1 MAENSVGDKR
11 IKKLEE
17 EIRRIREPLEKT
29 LLEIREM
36 MNMAENPFIYL
47 KGGDLGEVSSEEV
60 RPKQSAD
67 KHAVENNLAIHEKA
81 ADKELHG
88 LRQGFNGLDSF
99 ITTLAAVDL
108 MVVIV
113 GRENLVN
120 LVNMLA
126 WRNLIPRT
134 LLEGI
139 KEALEFISTL
149 EKDTRI
155 EQAPT
160 HPPGFNDLLIVLY
173 MLSLLV
179 KDRENPITFLL
190 LSSAGNL
197 KFLSRNWG
205 GRQV

>member
-1 MAENSVGDKR
+1 LAEDSVADKR

-47 KGGDLGEVSSEEV
+47 KGELGDVSSEET
-60 RPKQSAD
+60 RPKQP
-67 KHAVENNLAIHEKA
+67 VEKPAPEQPIANQERTVAMESYS
-81 ADKELHG
+81 

-108 MVVIV
+108 MVVII
-113 GRENLVN
+113 GRENLIN

-126 WRNLIPRT
+126 WRNLIPKT
-134 LLEGI
+134 MLEGI

-149 EKDTRI
+149 ERETRI
-155 EQAPT
+155 EQTPP
-160 HPPGFNDLLIVLY
+160 HPPSFNDLLIVLY

-190 LSSAGNL
+190 LSSAGSL
-197 KFLSRNWG
+197 KFLSKSWG

>member
-1 MAENSVGDKR
+1 MAENVTGDKR

-29 LLEIREM
+29 LLEISEM
-36 MNMAENPFIYL
+36 MNAAENPFVYL
-47 KGGDLGEVSSEEV
+47 RGAVEDVVVEEN
-60 RPKQSAD
+60 RPKLASDSSAEEHT
-67 KHAVENNLAIHEKA
+67 KTHQEGGLA
-81 ADKELHG
+81 KESV
-88 LRQGFNGLDSF
+88 LRQGFNELDSF
-99 ITTLAAVDL
+99 ITTLAAVEL
-108 MVVIV
+108 MVVII
-113 GRENLVN
+113 GRDNLIN

-126 WRNLIPRT
+126 WRNLIPKN

-139 KEALEFISTL
+139 KEALEFISTM

-155 EQAPT
+155 EQAPP
-160 HPPGFNDLLIVLY
+160 HPPSFNDFLIVLY

-197 KFLSRNWG
+197 KFLGKSWG